1 MDADV
6 PARACPLADSAA
18 GSTMATRSQAGP
30 ARPGRPLPGHRLLL
44 SLLLVAL
51 AVAAWLALAWWS
63 AGPYA
68 RFLGHGGWTDAET
81 FAQLCRAVPEGA
93 IVVPAVLHALAWVL
107 MIAAMMLPTTIPVLA
122 MFQRLVQ
129 KRPNRVR
136 LVLGVVTGFFV
147 AWMGFGLVAHAA
159 DTLLHAAVA
168 GNPAIAA
175 HAWAFGAVVLAGA
188 GAFQFSA
195 LKYRCLEQCHT
206 PFAFVTARWHGR
218 APAREAFRIG
228 IDHGLFCI
236 GCCWA
241 LMLLMFVVGTGS
253 LGLMLVLALVMAAE
267 KNLPW
272 GRRLRLPLGGAL
284 LAGSAVLVAVNA

>member
-1 MDADV
+1 M
-6 PARACPLADSAA
+6 P
-18 GSTMATRSQAGP
+18 TRSPTAVLG
-30 ARPGRPLPGHRLLL
+30 PGRTLPGHRVLA
-44 SLLLVAL
+44 LLLVAL
-51 AVAAWLALAWWS
+51 ALASWLALAWWS

-68 RFLGHGGWTDAET
+68 RFLAHGGWTDAES
-81 FAQLCRAVPEGA
+81 FAELCRAVPQGV
-93 IVVPAVLHALAWVL
+93 IVVPALLHALAWVL

-122 MFQRLVQ
+122 MFQRLVRA
-129 KRPNRVR
+129 RPDGAR
-136 LVLGVVTGFFV
+136 LVFGVIAGFFV
-147 AWMGFGLVAHAA
+147 AWLGFGLVAHAA
-159 DTLLHAAVA
+159 DTVLHGAVA
-168 GNPAIAA
+168 GNPAVAA
-175 HAWAFGAVVLAGA
+175 KAWAFGAVVLAGA

-206 PFAFVTARWHGR
+206 PFAFVVARWHGR

-228 IDHGLFCI
+228 FDHGLFCI

-272 GRRLRLPLGGAL
+272 GRRLRLPLGLAL
-284 LAGSAVLVAVNA
+284 LAGSAVVVAANA